1 MKKNAYIVLGA
12 IPAAAF
18 ALGIVAFAV
27 PQDTRAFWPFSSFTR
42 SAEAQSFASAVPDP
56 SLRLL
61 AAATNADPNPEKGGC
76 ELPTSEGAALTGRSC
91 PDSVYVE
98 GSSGNGSISL
108 YVVREGDTL
117 SEIAEMFGVSANTV
131 LWANDL
137 KSATDIHPGDSLVIL
152 PVTGIRHKV
161 GAGDTLASLAKEYG
175 GDAGEIASY
184 NGIDEDSELSVGSS
198 VIIPHGEVHLAA
210 AAKPAARAG
219 SSAGL
224 KQGGGLSAVA
234 SKGSGTAMPGFFGN
248 PVPGAIVTQGVH
260 GWNGIDLGAAAGTP
274 VYAAASGTVIVSR
287 ASGWNGGYG
296 NYVVIDHGNG
306 AQTLYSHLSTVSASV
321 GSTIGKGELV
331 GTVGKTGE
339 ATGYHLH
346 FEVRGAKNP
355 LAGCSVGATCS
366 AE

>member
-18 ALGIVAFAV
+18 ALGIVAFAI
-27 PQDTRAFWPFSSFTR
+27 PNSTSAFWPFSSFTR
-42 SAEAQSFASAVPDP
+42 SAEAQSFASAVPDS

-76 ELPTSEGAALTGRSC
+76 EVPTSEGSALTGRSC
-91 PDSVYVE
+91 PDSVYIE
-98 GSSGNGSISL
+98 GASGNGSISL

-117 SEIAEMFGVSANTV
+117 SEIAEMFDVSANTV

-137 KSATDIHPGDSLVIL
+137 KGATDIHPGDSLVIL

-184 NGIDEDSELSVGSS
+184 NGIDEDAELSLGAS
-198 VIIPHGEVHLAA
+198 VIIPHGEVHVAVS
-210 AAKPAARAG
+210 AKP
-219 SSAGL
+219 SSSSGKPGV
-224 KQGGGLSAVA
+224 KQGGGLSSVA
-234 SKGSGTAMPGFFGN
+234 AKGSGTAMPGFFGN

-260 GWNGIDLGAAAGTP
+260 GWNGIDLGASQGTP
-274 VYAAASGTVIVSR
+274 VYAAAGGTVIVSR
-287 ASGWNGGYG
+287 GSGWNGGYG

-306 AQTLYSHLSTVSASV
+306 AQTLYSHLSSVSASV
-321 GSTIGKGELV
+321 GSAIGKGELV

-355 LAGCSVGATCS
+355 LAGCATGSSCS